1 MEESKMCILLAEDDK
16 KLNESLTIQ
25 LIAKGFDVDS
35 CYDGEEAL
43 YYAEE
48 NIHDVILLDRMLPHM
63 DGTSVLTKL
72 RQQGIGIPI
81 ILITALGTLND
92 KVTGLNLGADD
103 YLVKPFA
110 FEELLARIQCV
121 TRRSPVINQTDLP
134 GYCDIQFNEATNTLT
149 GPGGS
154 CSCSKREGAMLDVLI
169 KNGGQTLSRNMLLLK
184 IWGPDSDVE
193 EGNLDNYIY
202 FVRRRLK
209 AVGSR
214 LNLRTIRGIG
224 YCLMEE

>member
-1 MEESKMCILLAEDDK
+1 MRILLAEDDK
-16 KLNESLTIQ
+16 KLNESLTTQ
-25 LIAKGFDVDS
+25 LIARGFDVDS
-35 CYDGEEAL
+35 CHDGEEAL
-43 YYAEE
+43 YYAEQ

-63 DGTSVLTKL
+63 EGTVVLTKL
-72 RQQGIGIPI
+72 RQQGIGIPVL
-81 ILITALGTLND
+81 LITALGTLND
-92 KVTGLNLGADD
+92 KVSGLNLGADD

-121 TRRSPVINQTDLP
+121 TRRSPVITQTDAP
-134 GYCDIQFNEATNTLT
+134 SYCDIRFDETTGTLT

-154 CSCSKREGAMLDVLI
+154 CTCSKREGAMLEIFI
-169 KNGGQTLSRNMLLLK
+169 KNGGQTLSRNILLLK

-209 AVGSR
+209 AVESR
-214 LNLRTIRGIG
+214 LKLRTIRGIG

>member
-1 MEESKMCILLAEDDK
+1 M
-16 KLNESLTIQ
+16 
-25 LIAKGFDVDS
+25 
-35 CYDGEEAL
+35 
-43 YYAEE
+43 
-48 NIHDVILLDRMLPHM
+48 
-63 DGTSVLTKL
+63 
-72 RQQGIGIPI
+72 
-81 ILITALGTLND
+81 ND

-121 TRRSPVINQTDLP
+121 TRRSPIISQTDLAH
-134 GYCDIQFNEATNTLT
+134 YCDIQFNEMTSTLT

-154 CSCSKREGAMLDVLI
+154 CSCSRREGAMLDVLI

-209 AVGSR
+209 AVKSR
-214 LNLRTIRGIG
+214 LNLRTIRGVG